1 MHPFPLNRRKFLT
14 LSGAAALGALAP
26 ALARACPN
34 LDPIDPMKPQ
44 QDAATAVN
52 AFAVDLAR
60 KLAGRDSKEKG
71 TLFLS
76 PFSIEAALAM
86 TSAGARGKTLEEMEK
101 VLHLPADPHAG
112 FGALID
118 RLNGSVF
125 ALPARPMLVEPLPRK
140 PTDPIPLEVKR
151 PYELSVANAIWAQKG
166 FPWEKA
172 FLELT
177 RKHYGAGTIEVDF
190 TEPEAA
196 REQINEWVK
205 KETREKIKNLIGPGI
220 LSRLTRMVLANAIYF
235 KSNWLYQFD
244 KKLTKDAPFTHAD
257 GTKADVPLM
266 EMKGKLNYGETW
278 IGGRAG
284 VGAQVLELPYTGKE
298 LSMLVFLPDTAS
310 GIHRLTERLT
320 PELLG
325 GVETKPTA
333 VNVFL
338 PRFKAESELSLKPV
352 LMDMGMKAAFGA
364 ADFTGMSPRGKELFI
379 GHVLHKA
386 FVDVNEEGTEA
397 AAATAVII
405 GKLVS
410 APPEPK
416 VFRADRPFVFAIRD
430 NATGAALFLGRYS
443 GPKA

>member
-14 LSGAAALGALAP
+14 LSGAAALGSLAP

-52 AFAVDLAR
+52 AFAADLAR
-60 KLAGRDSKEKG
+60 KLAGRDAKEKG
-71 TLFLS
+71 TLFFS
-76 PFSIEAALAM
+76 PFSIETALAM
-86 TSAGARGKTLEEMEK
+86 TSAGARGQTLEEMEK
-101 VLHLPADPHAG
+101 VLHLPNDPHAAL
-112 FGALID
+112 GAIIE
-118 RLNGSVF
+118 RLNGSIF
-125 ALPARPMLVEPLPRK
+125 ALPKRAPVIAERPPVLPEPGPR
-140 PTDPIPLEVKR
+140 R
-151 PYELSVANAIWAQKG
+151 RRSYELSVANAIWAQKG

-172 FLELT
+172 FLDLT
-177 RKHYGAGTIEVDF
+177 RKHYGAGMIEVDF
-190 TEPEAA
+190 TEPEDA
-196 REQINEWVK
+196 RKQINAWVEN
-205 KETREKIKNLIGPGI
+205 ETHDKIKDLIGPNV

-235 KSNWLYQFD
+235 KSDWLRRFD

-266 EMKGKLNYGETW
+266 SLKGELNYGETW
-278 IGGRAG
+278 VGGRTGTA
-284 VGAQVLELPYTGKE
+284 VQVLELPYAGKE
-298 LSMLVFLPDTAS
+298 LSMLVFLPDTAT
-310 GIHRLTERLT
+310 GAQRLVERLT

-325 GVETKPTA
+325 RVETKPTD

-338 PRFKAESELSLKPV
+338 PRFKAESALCLKPV
-352 LMDMGMKAAFGA
+352 LMDMGMKAAFGG
-364 ADFTGMSPRGKELFI
+364 ADFTGMSSLGKDLFI

-397 AAATAVII
+397 AAATGIVIN
-405 GKLVS
+405 KRVS